1 MLPALGVAG
10 VVAQVT
16 APSHDGGEMTIG
28 GIVLRLGIVLVLVLA
43 NGFFVAAEFALV
55 AARRS
60 RIEEMAASGDSGA
73 RLVERALKDLDRY
86 ISATQLGITLASLA
100 LGWLGEEAIATL
112 ADRVLV
118 RMGLIV
124 PAAAVHTTAAA
135 ITAFLVI
142 TFLHIVLGELTPKSV
157 ALVRPEGVSKLVARP
172 LLWFS
177 IVMSPFIGFLN
188 GTANRLLRLFRVR
201 QRSEAERA
209 HSPDELRL
217 LVMQSRAHG
226 ALDETDSAMLAGV
239 FDFHEKRARDVM
251 RPRTEIV
258 AIPLDASEEEVWRV
272 MRTER
277 YSRYPVY
284 HETLDDVGGVL
295 VAKDLWL
302 KDPSAPFDL
311 KALIRKP
318 LYVPDTRPAE
328 RVLDDLRRTRA
339 HMAVVLDEYGGT
351 AGILTL
357 EDLVEEVIGDIN
369 DEYDF
374 AVREAVEANGVLEL
388 AGSMSLVDVRS
399 DYHIPVPDGDWTTLG
414 GYTFAKLGRVPHI
427 GDRASFPGGELEVV
441 AMDGRRVAAVR
452 VHRRD
457 PSSGKRETT
466 APPAVA
472 APPPANPLPPRGGQ

>member
-1 MLPALGVAG
+1 
-10 VVAQVT
+10 
-16 APSHDGGEMTIG
+16 
-28 GIVLRLGIVLVLVLA
+28 
-43 NGFFVAAEFALV
+43 
-55 AARRS
+55 
-60 RIEEMAASGDSGA
+60 
-73 RLVERALKDLDRY
+73 
-86 ISATQLGITLASLA
+86 
-100 LGWLGEEAIATL
+100 
-112 ADRVLV
+112 
-118 RMGLIV
+118 
-124 PAAAVHTTAAA
+124 
-135 ITAFLVI
+135 
-142 TFLHIVLGELTPKSV
+142 
-157 ALVRPEGVSKLVARP
+157 
-172 LLWFS
+172 
-177 IVMSPFIGFLN
+177 
-188 GTANRLLRLFRVR
+188 
-201 QRSEAERA
+201 
-209 HSPDELRL
+209 
-217 LVMQSRAHG
+217 MQSRAHG

-251 RPRTEIV
+251 RARTEIV

-311 KALIRKP
+311 TALIRKP

-399 DYHIPVPDGDWTTLG
+399 DYHIPVPEGDWTTLG

-457 PSSGKRETT
+457 ASSGKREITPPPAAAA
-466 APPAVA
+466 APPAS
-472 APPPANPLPPRGGQ
+472 PPPPRGGR

>member
-1 MLPALGVAG
+1 MLSSVLSAALAIA
-10 VVAQVT
+10 AQAPRLDDGALT
-16 APSHDGGEMTIG
+16 AK
-28 GIVLRLGIVLVLVLA
+28 GILFRLGIVLLLVFA

-55 AARRS
+55 AVRRS
-60 RIEEMAASGDSGA
+60 RVDEMAARGDAGA
-73 RLVERALKDLDRY
+73 RLVQRTLKDLDRY

-100 LGWLGEEAIATL
+100 LGWLGEEAVAALI
-112 ADRVLV
+112 DRALV
-118 RMGLIV
+118 HLGY
-124 PAAAVHTTAAA
+124 AAPSVAVHTTAAA

-142 TFLHIVLGELTPKSV
+142 TFLHIVLGELAPKSI
-157 ALVRPEGVSKLVARP
+157 ALVKPEGVSKIVARP
-172 LLWFS
+172 LYGFAVL
-177 IVMSPFIGFLN
+177 MMPFIAVLN
-188 GTANRLLRLFRVR
+188 GAANAILRLLRIRPRTQRERV
-201 QRSEAERA
+201 
-209 HSPDELRL
+209 HSPEELRL
-217 LVMQSRAHG
+217 LVMQSRLHG

-251 RPRTEIV
+251 RPRTEIIAV
-258 AIPLDASEEEVWRV
+258 EMDATESEVWTL
-272 MRTER
+272 MRSER

-284 HETLDDVGGVL
+284 QQSLDDVVGVL

-302 KDPSAPFDL
+302 KEPSQPFDL
-311 KALIRKP
+311 RALIRKP

-357 EDLVEEVIGDIN
+357 EDLVEQVIGDIN

-374 AVREAVEANGVLEL
+374 AVREAIEANGVLEL

-399 DYHIPVPDGDWTTLG
+399 DYRLPIPEGDWTTLG
-414 GYTFAKLGRVPHI
+414 GYTFARLGRVPRI

-452 VHRRD
+452 VVRQDERARRHN
-457 PSSGKRETT
+457 RAAAA
-466 APPAVA
+466 APPAA
-472 APPPANPLPPRGGQ
+472 SASPSAPPRPPT

>member
-1 MLPALGVAG
+1 MLPALAAAG

-16 APSHDGGEMTIG
+16 APPHDGGEMTLG
-28 GIVLRLGIVLVLVLA
+28 GIVLRLGIVLLLVLA

-60 RIEEMAASGDSGA
+60 RIEEMAASGDSSA

-172 LLWFS
+172 LFWFS

-201 QRSEAERA
+201 PRSEAERA

-311 KALIRKP
+311 TALIRKP

-399 DYHIPVPDGDWTTLG
+399 DYHIPVPEGDWTTLG

-457 PSSGKRETT
+457 ASSGKREITPPPAAAA
-466 APPAVA
+466 APPAS
-472 APPPANPLPPRGGQ
+472 PPPPRGGR